1 LSIVTGRTSAENYE
15 KTGSKVKPDPTD
27 GTRYLPETFISRG
40 ESLPV
45 SHLREDRHVN
55 LFIPHAFRRI
65 SALLAAATAMT
76 GVSMTLGT
84 AGEPGASN
92 IHAFTMR
99 SIDGNDVPLAAY
111 AGKVMLVV
119 NVASRCGYTPQ
130 YRDLEAL
137 YERYRDR
144 GLVVLGFPAN
154 NFGGQE
160 PGNNEEIK
168 SFCSATYGVTF
179 PLFSKISVKGSDQH
193 PLYAFLT
200 ADPEFGGDVK
210 WNFQK
215 YLVDRSGRV
224 IGKFSSSEKPLSKKV
239 TTAVEAALASG
250 E

>member
-1 LSIVTGRTSAENYE
+1 
-15 KTGSKVKPDPTD
+15 
-27 GTRYLPETFISRG
+27 
-40 ESLPV
+40 
-45 SHLREDRHVN
+45 
-55 LFIPHAFRRI
+55 
-65 SALLAAATAMT
+65 
-76 GVSMTLGT
+76 MTLGT
-84 AGEPGASN
+84 AGEPRTSN

-99 SIDGNDVPLAAY
+99 SIEGNDIPLASY

-137 YERYRDR
+137 YEQYRER

-160 PGNNEEIK
+160 PGSDEEIK
-168 SFCSATYGVTF
+168 SFCSTTYGVTF
-179 PLFSKISVKGSDQH
+179 PMFSKISVKGNDQH

-200 ADPEFGGDVK
+200 ADRRFGGEVK

-215 YLVDRSGRV
+215 YLVDRSGRI
-224 IGKFSSSEKPLSKKV
+224 IGKFSSGDKPLSKKV
-239 TTAVEAALASG
+239 TAAVEAALANG